1 MRENVYK
8 HKVLN
13 EYVAYIGVVG
23 VSVAVLVLFFCCV
36 MAFSQKPKWVSYRLL
51 QLY

>member
-8 HKVLN
+8 HKVHN

-23 VSVAVLVLFFCCV
+23 VSVAQRWYY
-36 MAFSQKPKWVSYRLL
+36 FSAV
-51 QLY
+51 